1 MKLEDFCATND
12 TRNYLQS
19 TFEVAGHS
27 IGSNGHWMA
36 FIKGHN
42 GDSAE
47 IPENVR
53 ARISSIIKTSHEL
66 NYQSLPPLIEPEKV
80 DCYVCKG
87 IGRSQT
93 VLCPECE
100 GDGSVEL
107 ENDYNTY
114 YDIECKS
121 CGGFGHKTTTDTD
134 SGCLHCGNTGK
145 AYSPAFAMDID
156 GVLLNPRYLIPVSK
170 LPKVEVAALS
180 DKNLLFFR
188 SSELNGVIMGR
199 AA

>member
-1 MKLEDFCATND
+1 MKLQDFCATND
-12 TRNYLQS
+12 SRDYLKS

-47 IPENVR
+47 IPEFVHD
-53 ARISSIIKTSHEL
+53 RILSLIETSHEL
-66 NYQSLPPLIEPEKV
+66 NYESLPSLVEPEKV
-80 DCYVCKG
+80 DCHVCKSSG
-87 IGRSQT
+87 HSES

-107 ENDYNTY
+107 KNDYNTY
-114 YDIECKS
+114 YHIECKS
-121 CGGFGHKTTTDTD
+121 CGGFGHKTTTDTE
-134 SGCLHCGNTGK
+134 SVCSHCNGTRE
-145 AYSPAFAMDID
+145 AYLPTCTMDFE

-180 DKNLLFFR
+180 DKSLLFFR
-188 SSELNGVIMGR
+188 SGDLNGVIMGR
-199 AA
+199 FA